1 MKNFTVKIRI
11 FLWLILTGIA
21 GWLLY
26 MAAAPGGKIGY
37 VADFTKSG
45 YFIGKLTPEE
55 RLMPAAGGMPLS
67 RVIIGDPVYFSL
79 RTARRF
85 DKAKLTLKYRQSEDA
100 PPIIEAGILAD
111 KIIWRYDL
119 RPIENR
125 VIDQLASVWDV
136 KKENGLILLK
146 RNDSASTTL
155 YGSIAD
161 FLNKPPRNSEI
172 ALYNYPLRQSSS
184 PLRRSFSEASEASDL
199 NTEYLLPD
207 YKKSAENQP
216 AVPAVRGAYQFY
228 TYIKDEDLDFVFD
241 FIDINKNKDSDPIDL
256 NLYYGNQI
264 IDTRHLDD
272 DGIAGGGKESGTRRL
287 SLKAANLPEGV
298 YKVELRANDD
308 IITEEIAAKQSK
320 LSFAAKIRLA
330 GAGAKNISLFTDS
343 DEISAQTVN
352 PGSLQKI
359 KIGDNELDIN
369 QTYKQFNVAT
379 GQGVKEIKLEKDDVI
394 LAGGGVFSFSE
405 KALINPAFKKAD
417 GKLDINSVNYILA
430 KYEMPAERD
439 GWKIA
444 QAEFDLSGA
453 YREQG
458 RYNFLISIPGLRADD
473 EINDSVEIAE
483 IKIELEGKS
492 LWEKVK
498 QIFDIGY

>member
-1 MKNFTVKIRI
+1 M
-11 FLWLILTGIA
+11 WLILAGVT

-26 MAAAPGGKIGY
+26 MAAAPSGKISY
-37 VADFTKSG
+37 VADFTKSS

-55 RLMPAAGGMPLS
+55 RLMPIEGEMPLS

-100 PPIIEAGILAD
+100 PPIIEAGVLAD

-119 RPIENR
+119 QPIENKIIGR
-125 VIDQLASVWDV
+125 LAYVWDV
-136 KKENGLILLK
+136 KNENGLILLQ

-155 YGSIAD
+155 YGSIED
-161 FLNKPPRNSEI
+161 FLNKPPQNSEI
-172 ALYNYPLRQSSS
+172 ALYNR
-184 PLRRSFSEASEASDL
+184 DL
-199 NTEYLLPD
+199 NMEYLLRD

-216 AVPAVRGAYQFY
+216 TVPAVRGAYQFY
-228 TYIKDEDLDFVFD
+228 TYIKDEDLDFTFD

-272 DGIAGGGKESGTRRL
+272 DGIANDSGKESATRRL

-308 IITEEIAAKQSK
+308 VITEEITTKQSK

-330 GAGAKNISLFTDS
+330 GAGAKNIGLFTDS
-343 DEISAQTVN
+343 NEISAQTVN

-369 QTYKQFNVAT
+369 QTYKQFNIET

-394 LAGGGVFSFSE
+394 LAGDGVFGFSE
-405 KALINPAFKKAD
+405 EALINPAFKKVD

-430 KYEMPAERD
+430 KYEMPAEEN

-473 EINDSVEIAE
+473 EIKDWVEVRE
-483 IKIELEGKS
+483 IKIELEGTTLLKRI
-492 LWEKVK
+492 KNTFTN
-498 QIFDIGY
+498 QN

>member
-11 FLWLILTGIA
+11 FLWLILAGVT

-26 MAAAPGGKIGY
+26 MAVAPSGKISY
-37 VADFTKSG
+37 VADFTSRS

-55 RLMPAAGGMPLS
+55 RLTPVEGDMPLS
-67 RVIIGDPVYFSL
+67 RIIIGDPVYFSL

-100 PPIIEAGILAD
+100 PPIIEAGVLAD

-119 RPIENR
+119 QPIENKIIGR
-125 VIDQLASVWDV
+125 LAFVWDV
-136 KKENGLILLK
+136 KKENGLILLQ
-146 RNDSASTTL
+146 RNNSASTTK
-155 YGSIAD
+155 YDSVSE
-161 FLNKPPRNSEI
+161 FLNNPPARDQI
-172 ALYNYPLRQSSS
+172 VLYNYDLESEFILDNYAPLKAKEKPDLSSIDCA
-184 PLRRSFSEASEASDL
+184 L
-199 NTEYLLPD
+199 
-207 YKKSAENQP
+207 
-216 AVPAVRGAYQFY
+216 RGAYQFY
-228 TYIKDEDLDFVFD
+228 TYIKDEDLDFTFD

-272 DGIAGGGKESGTRRL
+272 DGIANNSGKESGTRRL

-308 IITEEIAAKQSK
+308 VITEEITTKQSK

-330 GAGAKNISLFTDS
+330 GDGAKNISLFTDS
-343 DEISAQTVN
+343 NEISAQTVN

-359 KIGDNELDIN
+359 KIGDNEMDIN

-394 LAGGGVFSFSE
+394 LAGNGVFGFSQE
-405 KALINPAFKKAD
+405 ALVNPAFKKVD

-430 KYEMPAERD
+430 KYEIPAEEN

-458 RYNFLISIPGLRADD
+458 QYNFLISIPGLRADD
-473 EINDSVEIAE
+473 EIDDEIKIDE

-492 LWEKVK
+492 LWEK
-498 QIFDIGY
+498 IFKNFK

>member
-11 FLWLILTGIA
+11 FLWLILAGVT

-26 MAAAPGGKIGY
+26 MAAAPSGKISY
-37 VADFTKSG
+37 AADFTKHN

-55 RLMPAAGGMPLS
+55 RLMPIEGEMPLS

-100 PPIIEAGILAD
+100 PPIIEAGVLAD

-119 RPIENR
+119 QPIENKI
-125 VIDQLASVWDV
+125 IDRLALIWDI
-136 KKENGLILLK
+136 KEENGLMLLQ
-146 RNDSASTTL
+146 RNDSAGAIL
-155 YGSIAD
+155 YGSIED
-161 FLNKPPRNSEI
+161 FLNKPPQNSEI
-172 ALYNYPLRQSSS
+172 ALYNYP
-184 PLRRSFSEASEASDL
+184 ASDL
-199 NTEYLLPD
+199 NMEYLLRD

-228 TYIKDEDLDFVFD
+228 TYIKDEDLDFTFD

-264 IDTRHLDD
+264 IDTRHLAD
-272 DGIAGGGKESGTRRL
+272 DGIAGESGKESGTRRL
-287 SLKAANLPEGV
+287 NLKAANLPEGA

-308 IITEEIAAKQSK
+308 VITEEITTKQSK
-320 LSFAAKIRLA
+320 LSFINKIRLA
-330 GAGAKNISLFTDS
+330 GAGGKAVDLFTDS
-343 DEISAQTVN
+343 NAISAQTVN

-359 KIGDNELDIN
+359 KVGGNELDIN
-369 QTYKQFNVAT
+369 QTYKQFDVET

-394 LAGGGVFSFSE
+394 LAGGGVFGFSE
-405 KALINPAFKKAD
+405 EALINPAFKKV
-417 GKLDINSVNYILA
+417 GGNSDINGVNYILA
-430 KYEMPAERD
+430 KYEIPAEENAAP
-439 GWKIA
+439 GLPVSNSGGQSWKIA

-453 YREQG
+453 YREQDQ
-458 RYNFLISIPGLRADD
+458 YNFLISIPGLRADD
-473 EINDSVEIAE
+473 ETDNWVEIGE
-483 IKIELEGKS
+483 IKINLEGKT
-492 LWEKVK
+492 LWKKVK
-498 QIFDIGY
+498 QILDIRY